1 MLARQRF
8 ILGLLL
14 GCTVLGLGTFALL
27 GYSQDALPQV
37 GGQLLAAQVGPKDQ
51 DAAPD
56 VSTGKDLV
64 TPQTQAAIDKALEYL
79 KQCQGPNGEFGA
91 SHFQGNVAITALAG
105 LAFMSAGNQP
115 GRGKYGAVVTDA
127 LRYVLNQEQNVDM
140 FNRATPGYL
149 YHRSNKKQL
158 QHGAMYEHGFGT
170 LFLAEVYGMVYDKDL
185 RERLDGTLRRAV
197 QLIIRS
203 QNMDGGWRYSP
214 FAPDA
219 DLSVTICQI
228 MALRA
233 ARNAGI
239 SVPGSVSKKCIDYV
253 KSCQL
258 ANRGGAFHYM
268 KQGGHISFPLT
279 AAGIVALYSAGVYQD
294 QAIVDGLEYLKK
306 FKPAKPGQP
315 APALPHDIMFP
326 VPHYY
331 YGHYYAAQA
340 MWIVGGKYWREWY
353 PLIRDEL
360 LSRQVGGRYWDDQKI
375 DPHYCTAMALLVLQ
389 MPNNYLPIFQR

>member
-1 MLARQRF
+1 MLARRRF

-14 GCTVLGLGTFALL
+14 SCTALGFGAFALL
-27 GYSQDALPQV
+27 AYSQDSLPEV
-37 GGQLLAAQVGPKDQ
+37 DV
-51 DAAPD
+51 AP
-56 VSTGKDLV
+56 GKDMV
-64 TPQTQAAIDKALEYL
+64 TPQTQAAIDKGLEYL
-79 KQCQGPNGEFGA
+79 RQCQGPSGEFGV

-105 LAFMSAGNQP
+105 LTFMSAGNQP
-115 GRGKYGAVVTDA
+115 GRGKYGALVTDA
-127 LRYVLNQEQNVDM
+127 VRYVLSQEQNMDM
-140 FNRATPGYL
+140 FGRAAPGYL

-185 RERLDGTLRRAV
+185 RDRLDGTLRRAV
-197 QLIIRS
+197 QLIVRS

-214 FAPDA
+214 FAADA

-268 KQGGHISFPLT
+268 KLGGHVSFPLT

-306 FKPAKPGQP
+306 FKPGMPVQT
-315 APALPHDIMFP
+315 LPHDIMFP

-353 PLIRDEL
+353 PAIRDEL
-360 LSRQVGGRYWDDQKI
+360 LAKQQGGRYWYDDKI